1 MYNMERVK
9 SLKDIYSL
17 MGPIDEATDL
27 YDLVDKVFKNQ
38 ESALEW
44 FNSPVPM
51 LEDKTPYEKI
61 IQEDYD
67 SVIGVLAGLYS
78 GAFL

>member
-1 MYNMERVK
+1 MEQAK
-9 SLKDIYSL
+9 SLKDIYDL
-17 MGPIDEATDL
+17 MGPINEATDL
-27 YDLVDKVFKNQ
+27 YDLVDKVFKDHN
-38 ESALEW
+38 SALDW
-44 FNSPVPM
+44 FNAPVKM

-61 IQEDYD
+61 IQEDYE